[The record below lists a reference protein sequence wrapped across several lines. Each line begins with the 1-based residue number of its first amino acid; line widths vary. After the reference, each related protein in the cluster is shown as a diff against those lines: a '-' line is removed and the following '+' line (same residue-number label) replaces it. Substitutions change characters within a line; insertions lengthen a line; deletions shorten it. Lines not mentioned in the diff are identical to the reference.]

1 MATFVI
7 FGHTFDHLVR
17 ALQMDDDAYAV
28 KTEDG
33 YYIHKPTFEPLEYKT
48 STMIYADDDLSA
60 IEIVAFEDLPEGY
73 TINGVTPDTEV
84 M

>member
-1 MATFVI
+1 MATFNI
-7 FGHTFDHLVR
+7 FGHTFDHLQS
-17 ALQMDDDAYAV
+17 ATPMGKAYRV
-28 KTEDG
+28 ITEDG
-33 YYIHKPTFEPLEYKT
+33 WYIHTPYFEELEYKT
-48 STMIYADDDLSA
+48 ATFLYPDDDLSA